1 MSQPSP
7 DSSPNLFAAIREA
20 VDGILSPT
28 AGACDGWSL
37 GDRDPAVI
45 EKLMPFW
52 QWAYEHYFRVTSD
65 GWEHIPDADTP
76 SLIVGSHNGG
86 LAAPD
91 MVMAMY
97 DWFRRFGAERPV
109 YGLMHDYMWTYY
121 PPVAKVA
128 VQTGGLRTHPKMA
141 TAALESGA
149 SVLVYPGGAQDVFRP
164 YSQRDRIEFA
174 GRTGFIKLA
183 LRTEVPIVPVI
194 SWGAHEGLVVL
205 TEIYKPVKKLLQQN
219 NWPWLF
225 NIDPVVLPIY
235 LGLPWGLAIGPL
247 PNFPPPL
254 PIHIRVCPPIYFERQ
269 GREAAKD
276 RDYVAECCERV
287 RQEMQRSLD
296 QLAQEKS
303 PS

>member
-1 MSQPSP
+1 M
-7 DSSPNLFAAIREA
+7 
-20 VDGILSPT
+20 
-28 AGACDGWSL
+28 
-37 GDRDPAVI
+37 I

-52 QWAYEHYFRVTSD
+52 QWAYENYFRVTSD
-65 GWEHIPDADTP
+65 GWEHIPDADTS

-97 DWFRRFGAERPV
+97 DWFRHFGAERPV

-121 PPVAKVA
+121 APVAKVA
-128 VQTGGLRTHPKMA
+128 VQAGGLRAHPKMA
-141 TAALESGA
+141 TAALKSGA

-183 LRTEVPIVPVI
+183 LRTEVPIVPII

-205 TEIYKPVKKLLQQN
+205 TEIHEPVKKLLQHN
-219 NWPWLF
+219 NLPWLF

-247 PNFPPPL
+247 PNLPLPL
-254 PIHIRVCPPIYFERQ
+254 PIHIRVCPPIHFERQ

-276 RDYVAECCERV
+276 REYVAECCERV
-287 RQEMQRSLD
+287 RREMQRSLD
-296 QLAQEKS
+296 QLVQEKS
-303 PS
+303 Q